1 MSQTTRATRATHAR
15 GAETRAAGDPQAGLE
30 LLDRAAASLLQ
41 ACRADTTTDRYVH
54 AHLGALRAA
63 GALLAT
69 RPPLRGSGRARRG
82 GGRLRGSDGRVVGV
96 WESLGAAAP
105 EFAEWADYL
114 AYAGRRRVDLEGGG
128 EPAGSREADDLLR
141 DAERFLAL
149 VRAALGLPTD
159 PLPEPLVVAARAAV
173 RPGARPGLR
182 PEIRTQSLA
191 PGHAP

>member
-1 MSQTTRATRATHAR
+1 MSQMTRQTRQFTHGR
-15 GAETRAAGDPQAGLE
+15 GTAPRAVGDPQAGLE
-30 LLDRAAASLLQ
+30 LLDRAAGSLLQ

-69 RPPLRGSGRARRG
+69 RPPARGGSGRAQR

-96 WESLGAAAP
+96 WESLRAAAP

-159 PLPEPLVVAARAAV
+159 PLPEPLVVAARAA
-173 RPGARPGLR
+173 ARPGV
-182 PEIRTQSLA
+182 RTQFLA
-191 PGHAP
+191 TGHAP